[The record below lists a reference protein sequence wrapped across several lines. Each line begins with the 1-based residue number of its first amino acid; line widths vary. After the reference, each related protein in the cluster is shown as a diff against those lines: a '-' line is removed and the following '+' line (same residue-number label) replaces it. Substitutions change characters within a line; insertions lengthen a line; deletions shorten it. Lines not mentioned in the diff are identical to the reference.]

1 MIFTRTLYS
10 ACVHLI
16 SLKIVSKIKFNRAI
30 NSHFEKKKKKKKK
43 KKGIYRVEFIQTRWR
58 FCARGVVFL
67 LSNRFFANILLISS
81 REGGDLISRRER
93 NERENIRAKRMVAWY
108 ERGLARHVGRNR
120 NEHTFSRTSEKE
132 SLPFWTNSTRL
143 GFSNSFAA

>member
-43 KKGIYRVEFIQTRWR
+43 KKKGIYRVEFIQTRWR
-58 FCARGVVFL
+58 FCARGVVF
-67 LSNRFFANILLISS
+67 ANII
-81 REGGDLISRRER
+81 EGGGGF
-93 NERENIRAKRMVAWY
+93 NFTPRAKRKRKYSSEADG
-108 ERGLARHVGRNR
+108 GLV
-120 NEHTFSRTSEKE
+120 
-132 SLPFWTNSTRL
+132 
-143 GFSNSFAA
+143 